1 MLKKSTKFFL
11 MSSLTLIVCSINN
24 AEAHSKLMLNN
35 GGARQDATNIAAWA
49 SSNTCNNGSW
59 VGTPH
64 NKEEMCNRIDEQQKN
79 APAFFNHPGE
89 PTQRK
94 YKWQESTYHIQYA
107 DGRGG
112 CIHSGFLINGIKTPI
127 ESCDK
132 YIFCE
137 KKKYIERDVELNN
150 GEIKEV
156 ACSGGGVRKYRN
168 TKKITYNGVIREPD
182 LTEYFYTQAECDL
195 WGKKESQELV
205 ANNCV
210 YKKPSDS
217 WDWRYASRKKDID
230 AQGRLL
236 KYSMSFNVS
245 SAQYYNFR
253 REAILDDPTQ
263 GESLIG
269 TYYPRMFADRTK
281 IKKFVI
287 KNVSGPN
294 IPIGI
299 KLVKHLE
306 DNVHYDIYQFPND
319 LGNQGD
325 LRISR
330 FPSEKDFVFQTNLQ
344 RNCGVL
350 EMNNLE
356 NIDFFT
362 GAVTKPL
369 RCSRT
374 GTEYLFE
381 DIDWNN
387 RVTSVDLTQEL
398 REGYIPYVYYIVKG
412 GQRIQGNR
420 ISLDFEA
427 EYY

>member
-35 GGARQDATNIAAWA
+35 GGARQDATNIAAWS

-59 VGTPH
+59 VGEPH
-64 NKEEMCNRIDEQQKN
+64 NKEEMCNRIDEQAKN
-79 APAFFNHPGE
+79 APAFLAHPNE

-94 YKWQESTYHIQYA
+94 YKWQESTYHIQYD
-107 DGRGG
+107 DGRGR

-132 YIFCE
+132 YVFCE
-137 KKKYIERDVELNN
+137 KKKNIERDVELNN
-150 GEIKEV
+150 GEIREE

-217 WDWRYASRKKDID
+217 WDWRYASRKRDID

-281 IKKFVI
+281 IK
-287 KNVSGPN
+287 
-294 IPIGI
+294 
-299 KLVKHLE
+299 
-306 DNVHYDIYQFPND
+306 
-319 LGNQGD
+319 
-325 LRISR
+325 
-330 FPSEKDFVFQTNLQ
+330 
-344 RNCGVL
+344 
-350 EMNNLE
+350 
-356 NIDFFT
+356 
-362 GAVTKPL
+362 
-369 RCSRT
+369 
-374 GTEYLFE
+374 
-381 DIDWNN
+381 
-387 RVTSVDLTQEL
+387 
-398 REGYIPYVYYIVKG
+398 
-412 GQRIQGNR
+412 
-420 ISLDFEA
+420 
-427 EYY
+427 